1 MAFDTNIRAD
11 HCCCTV
17 GKSWSIYHYRMYTD
31 FCSALAA
38 LVGPV
43 QNIFFLTLHYFHSFL
58 PMVQQAGQA
67 AVLGRLSLS
76 VCLCYLLH
84 DIMTC
89 HHQDWSVPWL
99 ELTDSQVKS
108 LLTPSGGLNYFLRIK
123 FQASFF

>member
-1 MAFDTNIRAD
+1 
-11 HCCCTV
+11 
-17 GKSWSIYHYRMYTD
+17 MYTD

-38 LVGPV
+38 LVTSRPSTKY
-43 QNIFFLTLHYFHSFL
+43 FFLTVHCFNAFL

-76 VCLCYLLH
+76 VCLCYLMH

-99 ELTDSQVKS
+99 ELIDSQVKS

-123 FQASFF
+123 FQASFS